1 MGLVRG
7 DARQVQEGVHLPVGN
22 EGDALPRGG
31 RPRGEGGLPIPQA
44 PEGKAG
50 VHHGDGP
57 QQRPVPGAEG
67 AVHRAAVHQR
77 FGLGRRAGAHP
88 PPEVHPE
95 AHPQQRANGRQ
106 LPQGEKPGQGGVG
119 VVAAVELP
127 ELPQH
132 IGHVGIAGG
141 GQGGVGAQQA
151 PVLRRE
157 VGQQCKQQRREQIAL
172 VHLHG
177 KGVHHRHQQRR
188 AVEHHLFPPG
198 AKHRRP
204 AAEGGYHRAHKVQQ
218 LPGKA
223 RRQRLP
229 VPADKAPEVVGVDGI
244 IVVIVQGGLVALQ
257 QPQEV
262 KPLGKGQGQ
271 QQHRPHRQGYAQQKL
286 QPPPLLDGEEQI

>member
-1 MGLVRG
+1 MRVTLS
-7 DARQVQEGVHLPVGN
+7 
-22 EGDALPRGG
+22 PRGG

-57 QQRPVPGAEG
+57 QQRPGPGG
-67 AVHRAAVHQR
+67 
-77 FGLGRRAGAHP
+77 GRRCPPGGGPPKVWAGAPRRGAP
-88 PPEVHPE
+88 PPGGTPRKPTHSSEPTAASCPKE
-95 AHPQQRANGRQ
+95 K
-106 LPQGEKPGQGGVG
+106 KPGQGGVG

-157 VGQQCKQQRREQIAL
+157 VGQQRKQQRREQIAL

-198 AKHRRP
+198 AEHRRP

-229 VPADKAPEVVGVDGI
+229 VPADKAPEVVGVDGV

-262 KPLGKGQGQ
+262 KPWVKG
-271 QQHRPHRQGYAQQKL
+271 RASSSTAPHCQGYAQQKL
-286 QPPPLLDGEEQI
+286 QPSPLLDGEEQI